1 MVVIKNPS
9 DYIFVRNEKSR
20 TKNKKYDG
28 IIRNKNTKKEKRVPY
43 GDIRYQHYRDTT
55 KLKLYSHLDHN
66 DPKRRKNYKNRHEK
80 TRHNKFSSSWF
91 AYKYLW

>member
-1 MVVIKNPS
+1 MIIKNPNN
-9 DYIFVRNEKSR
+9 YTFVRNEKSN

-55 KLKLYSHLDHN
+55 
-66 DPKRRKNYKNRHEK
+66 E
-80 TRHNKFSSSWF
+80 
-91 AYKYLW
+91 